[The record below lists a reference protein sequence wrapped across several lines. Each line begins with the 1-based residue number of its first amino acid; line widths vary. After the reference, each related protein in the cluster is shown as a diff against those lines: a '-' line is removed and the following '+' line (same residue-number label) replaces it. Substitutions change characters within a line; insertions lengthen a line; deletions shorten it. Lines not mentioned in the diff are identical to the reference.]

1 ERGDIAALAGFDP
14 RAVVGEDSGLEQAR
28 LGERLDAQLAEAEAE
43 ADAENVELARAL
55 GLAAHGD
62 PVAAYEHR
70 AELEVRTDSAVDV
83 DLDEMDDFE
92 ILAEADADDEDL
104 LASHGE
110 QDASDEV
117 DAIAQQ
123 PTGVRRPSSLDFA
136 RLDLGDDSDLY
147 YTPPGEL
154 DARDAIDRLHE
165 EFADR
170 HAHDGPRRA
179 FGDEPLPS
187 HLDSAGQALAAFEGD
202 DAFDEPETRA

>member
-1 ERGDIAALAGFDP
+1 ALAGFDP
-14 RAVVGEDSGLEQAR
+14 RAIVGEASGADQAQ

-70 AELEVRTDSAVDV
+70 AELEVRGESAVDV
-83 DLDEMDDFE
+83 DLDEIDDFE

-104 LASHGE
+104 LASDGE
-110 QDASDEV
+110 QDASDGG

-123 PTGVRRPSSLDFA
+123 PTGVRRQSALDFAA

-147 YTPPGEL
+147 
-154 DARDAIDRLHE
+154 
-165 EFADR
+165 
-170 HAHDGPRRA
+170 
-179 FGDEPLPS
+179 
-187 HLDSAGQALAAFEGD
+187 
-202 DAFDEPETRA
+202 